1 METQSQTVNNAIK
14 LVGEYFAPG
23 ASLLMDGKIL
33 PGTGHLIAGLLLRI
47 AIGPIGYGLV
57 IANSYSSS
65 TTGKNLFKHF
75 IREKKAEVTEATEEK
90 PIETVEAV
98 AQS

>member
-1 METQSQTVNNAIK
+1 METQGQTIDNAIK

-33 PGTGHLIAGLLLRI
+33 PGTGHLIAGLLLRT

-57 IANSYSSS
+57 IANSYSTS
-65 TTGKNLFKHF
+65 TTGKNLLKHF
-75 IREKKAEVTEATEEK
+75 IREKKAESSESSEEK
-90 PIETVEAV
+90 TIAVVEPVVQA
-98 AQS
+98 

>member
-1 METQSQTVNNAIK
+1 METDKKITDNAIR

-23 ASLLMDGKIL
+23 ASLFMDGKIL
-33 PGTGHLIAGLLLRI
+33 PGTAHLIAGLLLRT

-65 TTGKNLFKHF
+65 TTNKSLLRHL
-75 IREKKAEVTEATEEK
+75 IRERKHEPDKETSAES
-90 PIETVEAV
+90 VEPV
-98 AQS
+98 AAA